1 MPVPQASRAPQ
12 ERLITIKNDLQPDD
26 ISPNTLQA
34 PPHETDSDSQ
44 ETINALRYD
53 FFWFILGIYTKIKI
67 SFYSISFSRKTANTN
82 SYIPTR

>member
-1 MPVPQASRAPQ
+1 MRCGDFMPVPQASRAPQ

-44 ETINALRYD
+44 EKINALRYD
-53 FFWFILGIYTKIKI
+53 FMVYFILKIT
-67 SFYSISFSRKTANTN
+67 S
-82 SYIPTR
+82 